1 MPHTPSR
8 RISAP
13 RSAPLSNG
21 DGSGRLVPYLFFLLL
36 LCAALGWQLIR
47 DPSYEEREIV
57 QERFDRAAP
66 PLDAEHTLGQTF
78 VSHHKGLKA
87 IEILLVRYEPEKILP
102 PEAQLTLTLERLDGK
117 PTEPVIVAL
126 AAGGMEHNQRL
137 RFEFAPLPDSQ
148 DAPYRFTLHSN
159 GSHGLS
165 AWVCGLDAYA
175 EGTMLSDGAE
185 TPGDVYFTTH
195 YDYPLSAA
203 LEEALVLLG
212 RLRKLPSLLLL
223 LGLPGAV
230 LSLYLLPPRRLEIVP
245 YLSLCLALSMVTWPL
260 LLLWASWP
268 GLSLARW
275 RVWLLMILFI
285 AAGAYRLWKRP
296 DLQLIAWQATRR
308 DPLPEI
314 ALALIL
320 LLTLSTRLLQVRALA
335 VPAWVDSVH
344 HTLVAQIIA
353 ESGRVPLSLEPYLP
367 VGDFHYHYGFHAN
380 AAVWSWLGALTPDQA
395 VLLLGQVF
403 NALAILPVY
412 ALTAAWSEQRWAGVG
427 AALVV
432 GALAYMPA
440 YYVSWGRY
448 TQLTGLLLL
457 PLACLLTSWLLAE
470 EQPPI
475 GLWSIA
481 ILLLGGLALTH
492 YRALVFYIA
501 FWMPYGLLALWRRGS
516 IPRGWG
522 RVPLVALVL
531 AMGSLALIAPW
542 ALRFAARVLPRVD
555 VVYGGWAAQE
565 SYDTTLPLGLLK
577 VGWTLPL
584 LALAAAGAVWAAVR
598 RRAEL
603 ALVPLWIGLWLLA
616 ANLHLL
622 GLPNIWLIHNQTVV
636 ISFWLPVGLLCGWL
650 VGDLLALL
658 EELWRRIP
666 WSRLAPRILSWAML
680 AVGVA
685 LAAWGSW
692 RMIDTLNPITIIAT
706 AEDVQAMSWIREHTP
721 ADALFLIN
729 TRKWQGEMRVGTDGG
744 YWLPLLAHRRTTLP
758 CVFYYQGTPSYRE
771 EVNGLAQAVEEAA
784 SLDDPAL
791 IARLREAGVTHVYV
805 GAKGGRLMPN
815 ELDPS
820 PHFRMVYAYGPVRV
834 YEFVPQ
840 PPG

>member
-223 LGLPGAV
+223 LGLPGEL
-230 LSLYLLPPRRLEIVP
+230 LSLYLLPPRRL
-245 YLSLCLALSMVTWPL
+245 SLR
-260 LLLWASWP
+260 ASWP

-344 HTLVAQIIA
+344 HPLVALIIA
-353 ESGRVPLSLEPYLP
+353 ESGR
-367 VGDFHYHYGFHAN
+367 
-380 AAVWSWLGALTPDQA
+380 LTCPSA
-395 VLLLGQVF
+395 TF
-403 NALAILPVY
+403 TITMAF
-412 ALTAAWSEQRWAGVG
+412 
-427 AALVV
+427 
-432 GALAYMPA
+432 MPA
-440 YYVSWGRY
+440 PPCGAGSERSRPTRRSCYWGR
-448 TQLTGLLLL
+448 
-457 PLACLLTSWLLAE
+457 CS
-470 EQPPI
+470 
-475 GLWSIA
+475 
-481 ILLLGGLALTH
+481 
-492 YRALVFYIA
+492 
-501 FWMPYGLLALWRRGS
+501 MLWRS
-516 IPRGWG
+516 
-522 RVPLVALVL
+522 
-531 AMGSLALIAPW
+531 
-542 ALRFAARVLPRVD
+542 
-555 VVYGGWAAQE
+555 
-565 SYDTTLPLGLLK
+565 
-577 VGWTLPL
+577 
-584 LALAAAGAVWAAVR
+584 
-598 RRAEL
+598 
-603 ALVPLWIGLWLLA
+603 
-616 ANLHLL
+616 
-622 GLPNIWLIHNQTVV
+622 
-636 ISFWLPVGLLCGWL
+636 C
-650 VGDLLALL
+650 
-658 EELWRRIP
+658 
-666 WSRLAPRILSWAML
+666 
-680 AVGVA
+680 
-685 LAAWGSW
+685 
-692 RMIDTLNPITIIAT
+692 
-706 AEDVQAMSWIREHTP
+706 
-721 ADALFLIN
+721 
-729 TRKWQGEMRVGTDGG
+729 
-744 YWLPLLAHRRTTLP
+744 
-758 CVFYYQGTPSYRE
+758 PS
-771 EVNGLAQAVEEAA
+771 
-784 SLDDPAL
+784 
-791 IARLREAGVTHVYV
+791 
-805 GAKGGRLMPN
+805 MP
-815 ELDPS
+815 
-820 PHFRMVYAYGPVRV
+820 
-834 YEFVPQ
+834 
-840 PPG
+840 